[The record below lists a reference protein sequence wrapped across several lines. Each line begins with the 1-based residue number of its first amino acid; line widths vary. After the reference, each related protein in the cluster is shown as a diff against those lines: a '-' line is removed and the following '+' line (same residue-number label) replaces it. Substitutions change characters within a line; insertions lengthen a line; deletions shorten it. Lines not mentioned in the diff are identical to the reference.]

1 MQAKKYKAYLADK
14 SGDLTY
20 FHMSTLT
27 DKIGSAWE
35 NDTSKGTR
43 MPFYIQYLSLLNYWH
58 FTEAINIQWTL
69 QDGEWRS
76 TKIWQHS
83 PLTRPRERL
92 SAKGSCHGYITNGVV
107 TFHGREETWKIDQ
120 LFGLHLQWRYLLS
133 ESGKYWGKKE
143 QAFKCCK
150 HFWFSEMLPTHYP
163 LFLLLD
169 FWLFTISRKHPLIY
183 LLAAFMFPWTPML
196 PSFTNQMFSENA
208 FQSHCK
214 LLKEAES

>member
-43 MPFYIQYLSLLNYWH
+43 MPFYIQYLSLLNCWH

-69 QDGEWRS
+69 QDGERRS

-92 SAKGSCHGYITNGVV
+92 SAKGSCHGYSKLCCDVPQKRRNLKNRSTVWV
-107 TFHGREETWKIDQ
+107 ASSVKILVIWIWQ
-120 LFGLHLQWRYLLS
+120 ILGEKRTGIQ
-133 ESGKYWGKKE
+133 
-143 QAFKCCK
+143 
-150 HFWFSEMLPTHYP
+150 ML
-163 LFLLLD
+163 
-169 FWLFTISRKHPLIY
+169 
-183 LLAAFMFPWTPML
+183 
-196 PSFTNQMFSENA
+196 
-208 FQSHCK
+208 
-214 LLKEAES
+214 